1 MEGGSP
7 GGQEWGWGSN
17 HRSQAGRVLCCEEE
31 RQGPPCSEPP
41 VFLLLQAEGRARAP
55 LISAVLDLA
64 MPGEL

>member
-31 RQGPPCSEPP
+31 RQGPPVNVNLKPA
-41 VFLLLQAEGRARAP
+41 VTKLLPARP
-55 LISAVLDLA
+55 EV
-64 MPGEL
+64 